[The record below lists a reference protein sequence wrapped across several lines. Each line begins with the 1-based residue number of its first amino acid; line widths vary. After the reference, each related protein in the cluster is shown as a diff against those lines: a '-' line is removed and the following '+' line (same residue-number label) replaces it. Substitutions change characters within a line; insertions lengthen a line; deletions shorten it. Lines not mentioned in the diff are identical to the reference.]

1 MGQATHD
8 PPVRAGEGFAVK
20 IEIFEPK
27 LKDRITPHVNF
38 FQKDTKE
45 KVKSK
50 RERLGRDEVEI
61 ELGMCVDVCEC
72 TYVCVCM
79 YVWCELCLSEMCVC
93 V

>member
-45 KVKSK
+45 KVKSNRK
-50 RERLGRDEVEI
+50 RRD
-61 ELGMCVDVCEC
+61 GDQG
-72 TYVCVCM
+72 
-79 YVWCELCLSEMCVC
+79 
-93 V
+93 